1 MLRRCVFRSY
11 GDAAAQRAGLRTFEP
26 GTSATMVDLV
36 ARRSPALWRGIMSS
50 PMLTLGGWFAF
61 NLPRTVT
68 ATGQSLLAGLV
79 AVHVYVWTVQPGL
92 PGYFAVFAAVLTGGC
107 LIGPRVFRCHAHL
120 SSDLP
125 DRTAASRPPIALFV
139 DVVPA
144 GSAPTPLPLQSL
156 KSGKAQMAIVSSL
169 PEAFITKFLS
179 VERLVSGSRC
189 LSIADRGLTFA

>member
-1 MLRRCVFRSY
+1 
-11 GDAAAQRAGLRTFEP
+11 
-26 GTSATMVDLV
+26 MVDLV

-120 SSDLP
+120 SSDC
-125 DRTAASRPPIALFV
+125 RTAP
-139 DVVPA
+139 
-144 GSAPTPLPLQSL
+144 PLPGLPL
-156 KSGKAQMAIVSSL
+156 RFSSMWYPL
-169 PEAFITKFLS
+169 EA
-179 VERLVSGSRC
+179 RLHHCR
-189 LSIADRGLTFA
+189 AKR

>member
-107 LIGPRVFRCHAHL
+107 LTAPA
-120 SSDLP
+120 SSGATLICP
-125 DRTAASRPPIALFV
+125 PICRTAPSPRPPIALFV

-144 GSAPTPLPLQSL
+144 GSAPTPLPRQAL
-156 KSGKAQMAIVSSL
+156 KSGKAQMAIAFSL
-169 PEAFITKFLS
+169 SEAFITRFLS
-179 VERLVSGSRC
+179 VEGRVSGSRC
-189 LSIADRGLTFA
+189 LSIADHGLTFA